1 MGLVNVDLDPET
13 IIDVRLIAYC
23 DRYKKCK
30 ASKKDKQRIN
40 ACRMVYNNIEEI
52 AHVRRWQKRNTTIFG
67 WWKVV

>member
-23 DRYKKCK
+23 DKYKKCK
-30 ASKKDKQRIN
+30 ACKKDKQRIN

>member
-13 IIDVRLIAYC
+13 ITDVRLTAYC

-30 ASKKDKQRIN
+30 ACKKDKQRIN

-52 AHVRRWQKRNTTIFG
+52 AHVRR
-67 WWKVV
+67 